1 VARDGCRL
9 FQRFRGLDNIFKC
22 ALAAALGDGYPD
34 SGGGHDYNRSDSLEV
49 FMTNRQAAVLTSRI
63 FCVWFIYNAVSNL
76 AILPNFLGSLH
87 QGYGYSS
94 TVAGRFASRFDQMML
109 MNVLA
114 DLFRLSFDIAAA
126 IFFYRCG
133 PWLIRF
139 LTGSESDADAGK
151 VEATT

>member
-1 VARDGCRL
+1 MRL
-9 FQRFRGLDNIFKC
+9 TGVL
-22 ALAAALGDGYPD
+22 
-34 SGGGHDYNRSDSLEV
+34 
-49 FMTNRQAAVLTSRI
+49 MTNKQGAVLASRI

-94 TVAGRFASRFDQMML
+94 TVAGRFASRFDQLML

-114 DLFRLSFDIAAA
+114 DLFRLSFDVAAA

-139 LTGSESDADAGK
+139 LTGAPEEDRTEAD
-151 VEATT
+151 VSS